1 MPTDTD
7 MNTLL
12 DVADDILPADWTLD
26 DETGGALLLEGSRDV
41 DGTAWTYT
49 LTLEGARW
57 TGTATA
63 DGTEVA
69 SVEVT
74 YAASYDPTEPQ
85 HLRTVAKQLR
95 GRVQKSND
103 APSN

>member
-7 MNTLL
+7 TTELL
-12 DVADDILPADWTLD
+12 DVADDVLPADWSIHEAPNVDLRLKGRRD
-26 DETGGALLLEGSRDV
+26 MEGV
-41 DGTAWTYT
+41 AWTYE
-49 LTLEGARW
+49 LALEGARW

-85 HLRTVAKQLR
+85 HFRTVAKQLR

>member
-7 MNTLL
+7 MNALL
-12 DVADDILPADWTLD
+12 DVADDVLPADWSIHEAPNATLRLK
-26 DETGGALLLEGSRDV
+26 GRRDV
-41 DGTAWTYT
+41 EGVAWAYT

-57 TGTATA
+57 TATATA